1 MGFIWLS
8 ILILCSGLGYL
19 YALKMRSTYSMYILK
34 PLTMALII
42 WFALLTDGF
51 TSSYGVWI
59 VIGLCF
65 SVCGD
70 VFLMLPSDRFLQGL
84 ISFFIAHIC
93 YIAAILT
100 ETGGSPSIVSTTILL
115 ILAVLYFFIL
125 KPGIIKQSGKTMLLP
140 VVLYIA
146 VISLMLWEAVGIGQG
161 IVFSA
166 ALLFYISDAVLAWDR
181 FVRPFRLGHPIVMV
195 TYFSAQYLFAYS
207 ILVI

>member
-1 MGFIWLS
+1 MSSTHS
-8 ILILCSGLGYL
+8 I
-19 YALKMRSTYSMYILK
+19 YILK

-42 WFALLTDGF
+42 WIALSAEAY

-70 VFLMLPSDRFLQGL
+70 LFLMLPSDRFLQGL

-93 YIAAILT
+93 YILALLT
-100 ETGGSPSIVSTTILL
+100 ETNSPSIVWMAILL
-115 ILAVLYFFIL
+115 ILAFLYYFIL
-125 KPGIIKQSGKTMLLP
+125 KPGIIKQSGKNMLLP
-140 VVLYIA
+140 VALYIGT
-146 VISLMLWEAVGIGQG
+146 ISLMLWEAMGIGQG

-181 FVRPFRLGHPIVMV
+181 FVQPFRLGHTFVMV
-195 TYFSAQYLFAYS
+195 TYFSAQYLFACS
-207 ILVI
+207 ILLM